1 MSEEHLPFFA
11 KNMPSE
17 QTIKV
22 IISKMTIEQKV
33 AQLSSVWV
41 YELLDRN
48 GFSYDKAR
56 KILRNGIGQITRI
69 GGASNLSPMESA
81 KLCNEIQKF
90 ILENTELK
98 IPAMVHEEAC
108 SGYMAMG
115 ATIFPQAIGISC
127 TMDLDAIKD
136 MGSVIGRQMLCV
148 GAHQALAPLLDI
160 TRDARWGRMEETFGE
175 DPYLTSQI
183 GIAFI
188 KGLQGDEINKGVIA
202 TGKHFAGYGL
212 SEGGMNWAPA
222 HIPER
227 ELREFILRP
236 FEAAVKEGHLGSI
249 MPAYNEIDG
258 IPVHSNGT
266 LINSILNSEWGFS
279 GIVVSDYF
287 AIAML
292 EDYHHI
298 AKNRGEAASLALNA
312 GVTIELPNTDAYG
325 ESLISAIREG
335 RVSESILDHEVAK
348 VLRYKFAMN
357 LMTDPLVDTTKVRD
371 VFEDPYNYELSLKL
385 ARESL
390 VLLKNSNNTLPLK
403 KNCIKIAVVGP
414 NSNSVRNLLGDYA
427 YPCHIENLIETK
439 KEGNVFSQPLPEDI
453 SMDGLIG
460 EYPTVLDSIIEKID
474 DSGSVLYSHGCDIN
488 GDNEGGIKEAIE
500 IASKADTVII
510 VVGDKAGLTL
520 ECTSGES
527 RDRSDLNLPGVQ
539 EKLIEELTKIGK
551 KTVVVL
557 INGRPVTGKWFDRV
571 DSIIEAWFPGVQG
584 GRAIADV
591 IFGDYNPSGRL
602 TVSYPFTVGQ
612 MPLYYNHPPS
622 AGRSHWHG
630 DYVDSLAGPRY
641 PFGYGLSFTQF
652 KYISSECK
660 LKWNENVPTNST
672 IAVKVKISNLGNLS
686 GSEVAQIY
694 VRTKSTKF
702 TRPVKEL
709 KAFRRTGIDPRKAV
723 TINFTIPLDILAYYD
738 PGNGWFL
745 EKGEI
750 DILIGT
756 SSEDI
761 RFRESVTIPMD
772 LRWKTLESF
781 TSTSEV
787 IS

>member
-1 MSEEHLPFFA
+1 MSEEYLPFFTRHI
-11 KNMPSE
+11 PSN
-17 QTIKV
+17 Q
-22 IISKMTIEQKV
+22 IIDKILSEMSLEQKV

-41 YELLDRN
+41 YEILEGN
-48 GFSYDKAR
+48 EFSVEKAR
-56 KILRNGIGQITRI
+56 KLLKNGIGQITRI

-81 KLCNEIQKF
+81 KLYNRIQKF
-90 ILENTELK
+90 MLEETEVK

-115 ATIFPQAIGISC
+115 ATIFPQAIGISS
-127 TMDLDAIKD
+127 TMDMEAIKD
-136 MGSVIGRQMLCV
+136 MGSVIGRQMLSV

-188 KGLQGDEINKGVIA
+188 KGLQGDEYTKGVIA

-227 ELREFILRP
+227 EFKEFVLRP

-249 MPAYNEIDG
+249 MPAYHEIDG
-258 IPVHSNGT
+258 IPVHSSGA
-266 LINSILNSEWGFS
+266 LINNILNSEWGFC
-279 GIVVSDYF
+279 GTVVSDYF

-298 AKNRGEAASLALNA
+298 AKNRREAAALALNA
-312 GVTIELPNTDAYG
+312 GVTVELPNTDAYG
-325 ESLISAIREG
+325 ESLIAAIREG
-335 RVSESILDHEVAK
+335 SVSESLLDQAVSK
-348 VLRYKFAMN
+348 VLKHKYAMN
-357 LMTDPLVDTTKVRD
+357 LMADPYVDTTKVRAA
-371 VFEDPYNYELSLKL
+371 FESPKNNDLSLKL
-385 ARESL
+385 ARESI

-403 KNCIKIAVVGP
+403 KTGIKIAVVGP
-414 NSNSVRNLLGDYA
+414 NSNTVRNLLGDYA

-439 KEGNVFSQPLPEDI
+439 KEGNVFGQPLPENI

-460 EYPTVLDSIIEKID
+460 DYPTVLDSIRGKVSD
-474 DSGSVLYSHGCDIN
+474 ASSVFYSQGCDII
-488 GDNEGGIKEAIE
+488 GDNEEGIKEAVE
-500 IASKADTVII
+500 MARKADTVII

-520 ECTSGES
+520 ECTTGES

-539 EKLIEELTKIGK
+539 EKLIDELIKIGK
-551 KTVVVL
+551 QTIVVL
-557 INGRPVTGKWFDRV
+557 INGRPVTGKWFDKADAIV
-571 DSIIEAWFPGVQG
+571 EAWLPGVQG

-602 TVSYPFTVGQ
+602 TVSYPITVGQ

-630 DYVDSLAGPRY
+630 NYVDSKAGPRY
-641 PFGYGLSFTQF
+641 PFGYGLSYTEF
-652 KYISSECK
+652 KYISCECK

-672 IAVKVKISNLGNLS
+672 IAVKTIISNVGSMS
-686 GSEVAQIY
+686 GDEVAQVY
-694 VRTKSTKF
+694 VRTTSNKF

-709 KAFRRTGIDPRKAV
+709 KAFKRTGIEPGKKV

-738 PGNGWFL
+738 PENGWCL
-745 EKGEI
+745 EKGRI
-750 DILIGT
+750 DILIGS
-756 SSEDI
+756 SSEDMHFEGSI
-761 RFRESVTIPMD
+761 TVPED
-772 LRWKTLESF
+772 LRWKSLELF
-781 TSTSEV
+781 TSSSEV